1 MDNITNA
8 IININQALDILYNIK
23 KRHEKKGINK
33 TIISTRNNT
42 DELLETYLWSQIS
55 VNSSKSI

>member
-33 TIISTRNNT
+33 T
-42 DELLETYLWSQIS
+42 LLYLNRVDSPFYLWF
-55 VNSSKSI
+55 